1 MSINPELF
9 YKKPDTQPNLAEK
22 IREEKQSTLAR
33 RIGAGAAIGAGAYGT
48 ALGVKQGAR
57 YVTPVVKRV
66 IGEGA
71 KGSIFIPDF
80 YASKNITPKNLF
92 EKALL
97 KVAGPKQLLAF
108 RQFLPILTG
117 TMEESEIDKVLT
129 QKPYQRALQ
138 ELRDSGYI
146 INNRKDFKDMILGK
160 GGTISIKKTKVGGL
174 PARKIKFT
182 EIQYRPPGLSFKT
195 AAEFARDIE
204 QDIKIRDLTRPK
216 EFKNPLIKGF
226 LLDKNFKYKPP
237 KIDTL
242 LDRFGV
248 KSKNEWGRAVNHER
262 LLGYNAKIIT
272 APDID
277 KLNKSKVNR
286 RGIKMTFAQAMNKD
300 GLSKVV
306 ETDYKTLFKG
316 HERAISRWKAAS
328 VDNPITLSLIQ
339 DTKYDDKQAVL
350 RAGKKDILFKAT
362 KQAMQNTG
370 LNASQDQVD
379 DMVDNIIR
387 KYVDEKAGTKEILPK
402 KGVNIHSDYGRILI
416 NKNRSKAL
424 LQLERI
430 NPGKTAENIEIY
442 NNWKNKYY
450 TLTTKEQIKKNIFNI
465 YEKAR
470 QYGLKDMEVDGKKIQ
485 QNVMNLNFN
494 PARKP
499 HFLSGGMNYSVNF
512 FRNKNISNITID
524 GKKIQQFKVFHDMLV
539 TDDFDM
545 YQLGKIFQRNVH
557 FNAVH
562 DTNIGKKP
570 TIFTKTMLEAMSEGA
585 YSNKQNDVDK
595 FNRIKRRD
603 LFQKALKDKNYPEA
617 LKHAKRLGK
626 KAVAL
631 VLRLA
636 KIRARIY

>member
-57 YVTPVVKRV
+57 YVSPVVKRV

-71 KGSIFIPDF
+71 KGSIFIKDF

-129 QKPYQRALQ
+129 QKPYQQALK
-138 ELRDSGYI
+138 ELRDNGII
-146 INNRKDFKDMILGK
+146 INNRKDFKDMVLGK
-160 GGTISIKKTKVGGL
+160 GGPISIKKN
-174 PARKIKFT
+174 KFT
-182 EIQYRPPGLSFKT
+182 EINYRPPGLSFKT
-195 AAEFARDIE
+195 PAEFMRFVE
-204 QDIKIRDLTRPK
+204 QSQKEKELTIPREYK
-216 EFKNPLIKGF
+216 KSFVKKTKGKKGLTTLEFKPAG
-226 LLDKNFKYKPP
+226 
-237 KIDTL
+237 IDNIH
-242 LDRFGV
+242 DRFGV

-277 KLNKSKVNR
+277 KLNKSEVNR

-402 KGVNIHSDYGRILI
+402 KGGQPKANIHSDYGRILI

-570 TIFTKTMLEAMSEGA
+570 TIFTKTMLEAMSKGA